1 MIVVSDSSPLVALID
16 IDQVFLLPRLY
27 ERVLVPEAVWRET
40 FVQGEGRP
48 GREEAARAPWLV
60 ERRSVVDTLVVRA
73 LQEGLD
79 VGESEAIA
87 LAVEAKAD
95 LLLMDERLG
104 RRTAQHMGL
113 KVTGVIGVLV
123 DAKHKGMVPAIRPQ
137 LDALRDRA
145 GFRVSDE
152 LYRRVIM
159 DERE

>member
-1 MIVVSDSSPLVALID
+1 M
-16 IDQVFLLPRLY
+16 FLK
-27 ERVLVPEAVWRET
+27 T
-40 FVQGEGRP
+40 H
-48 GREEAARAPWLV
+48 
-60 ERRSVVDTLVVRA
+60 
-73 LQEGLD
+73 QESLD
-79 VGESEAIA
+79 AGESEAIA
-87 LAVEAKAD
+87 LAIEAKAD

>member
-16 IDQVFLLPRLY
+16 IDQVSLLPRLY

-48 GREEAARAPWLV
+48 GREEVARAPWL
-60 ERRSVVDTLVVRA
+60 ERRSVVDTLAVRA

-79 VGESEAIA
+79 AGESEAIA

-113 KVTGVIGVLV
+113 KVAGVIGVLV
-123 DAKHKGMVPAIRPQ
+123 DAQHKGMVPAIRPQ

>member
-16 IDQVFLLPRLY
+16 IDQVSLLPRLY

-48 GREEAARAPWLV
+48 GREEVARAPWL
-60 ERRSVVDTLVVRA
+60 ERRSVVDTLAVRA

-79 VGESEAIA
+79 AGESEAIA

-113 KVTGVIGVLV
+113 KVAGVIGVLV